1 MTTAYHYP
9 PDLFELLVQT
19 IPLLCR
25 SKQNVLTFFKGAGVE
40 GRLLS
45 GVTRKVNEDK
55 ASITKYEIVR
65 TVLEKL
71 NEKGDATL
79 AARREV
85 LRRIV
90 EFEDYSTCWPDDRLK
105 AQGLVAQ
112 IRQVVNVKDS
122 FTRMREE
129 RELEQRERRA
139 QQAEKQQQEQQRR
152 EAMAAVKADLFAL
165 FGEQNPHRRGKKL
178 EGVLNRLFETNG
190 ILIREAFA
198 VTGTEGEGIVE
209 QIDGV
214 VEIDGEVYLVEMK
227 WWNEPLGVETVSQH
241 LVRVFNRGQAR
252 GIFISASGYTE
263 PAVKTC
269 RESLH
274 RVVVVLCN
282 LQEIVMLMEK
292 DEDLKTLLKEK
303 IRAAIVH
310 KNPFYEPLSDSL

>member
-1 MTTAYHYP
+1 MSLEAERAH
-9 PDLFELLVQT
+9 L
-19 IPLLCR
+19 
-25 SKQNVLTFFKGAGVE
+25 FKGAAVE

-90 EFEDYSTCWPDDRLK
+90 EFEDFSTCWPDDRLK
-105 AQGLVAQ
+105 AQGMVAQ

-122 FTRMREE
+122 FTRMRDE
-129 RELEQRERRA
+129 REHEQRERRT
-139 QQAEKQQQEQQRR
+139 QQAERQRQEQQRR
-152 EAMAAVKADLFAL
+152 EVMAAVRADLFAL

-178 EGVLNRLFETNG
+178 EGVLNRLFDAGG
-190 ILIREAFA
+190 ILIRKAFA
-198 VTGTEGEGIVE
+198 VTGSDGEGIVE

-269 RESLH
+269 RESL
-274 RVVVVLCN
+274 RRIVVVFCN
-282 LQEIVMLMEK
+282 LQEIVMLIEK
-292 DEDLKTLLKEK
+292 EEDLKTVLKEK

-310 KNPFYEPLSDSL
+310 KNPFYEPLSDDL